1 MQHKIITLRNIFYKL
16 FFFGF
21 LLYLLN
27 IVLFVL
33 NNAWVV
39 NTITANFHLTWTEA
53 NFLIA
58 YFMGWTKMITI
69 LFFLFPALALH
80 WQAKKIMQDGESDE
94 ITLNI
99 KQI

>member
-1 MQHKIITLRNIFYKL
+1 MQHKIIILRNIFYKL

-21 LLYLLN
+21 LLYLVDIIFFLLYNAWSVN
-27 IVLFVL
+27 IVM
-33 NNAWVV
+33 
-39 NTITANFHLTWTEA
+39 INFHITWAEA

-58 YFMGWTKMITI
+58 YFIGWTKMIII

-80 WQAKKIMQDGESDE
+80 WQGSKLMETAESDE